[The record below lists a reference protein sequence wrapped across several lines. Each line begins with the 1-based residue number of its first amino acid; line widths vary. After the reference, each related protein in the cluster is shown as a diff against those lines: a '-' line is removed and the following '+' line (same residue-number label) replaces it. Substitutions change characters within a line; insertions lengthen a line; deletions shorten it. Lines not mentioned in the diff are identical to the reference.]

1 MPKIVLLPLDERPCN
16 LIYPRQ
22 IFDNASFQVVVPDV
36 SILGQKKTPA
46 DTRVLDLFLEKECRD
61 ASGLVVSMDMLLYGG
76 LVPSRLHHLSK
87 ESLAARFD
95 ILHKIKKQN
104 PSLKIFA
111 FDLIMRCPQ
120 YSSSDEEPEYY
131 GTCGL
136 EIFKSGFIGHKIEL
150 GIATEEEKKYYD
162 SLTIPNEFLH
172 DYLDRRQLNLD
183 MNRRTIENVNDGTID
198 FLIIPQDDAAQYGY
212 TAKNQEIIKQDIDR
226 LGLASKI
233 YMYPGADEVANTLL
247 SRMYLDLN
255 HLKPKFYIH
264 YPTPSAAQSI
274 PLLEDRYLDV
284 TVRYQIR
291 AAGGRIVSSIGESD
305 IVLFVNASGTK
316 MASSSQ
322 IQTKRD
328 EGLRTLRNLVDFVEL
343 MDEVIHVENKIVA
356 VADVATLNGSDHELM
371 QLLKQ
376 KNLLLK
382 LGAYA
387 GWNTS
392 SNTLGTTIP
401 HGIQTWARGT
411 SQQHYNFLVSRYVE
425 DYGYM
430 ALVRGLVNS
439 QLKDFGMNYFDVS
452 HDLSKIE
459 SMVNFELKS
468 FIHTYLEPIE
478 KHIQIKKVW
487 MPWKRMFEVG
497 VEVKYLP

>member
-22 IFDNASFQVVVPDV
+22 IFDDASFQVVVPDL

-46 DTRVLDLFLEKECRD
+46 DTQALDRFLEKECRD

-76 LVPSRLHHLSK
+76 LVPSRLHHLPK
-87 ESLAARFD
+87 ETLTARFD
-95 ILHKIKKQN
+95 ILHKLKKQN
-104 PSLKIFA
+104 PKLKIFA

-120 YSSSDEEPEYY
+120 YSSSDEEPDYY
-131 GTCGL
+131 GKCGL

-150 GIATEEEKKYYD
+150 GIAIEEEKKYYD
-162 SLTIPNEFLH
+162 SLSIPSEYLN
-172 DYLDRRQLNLD
+172 DYLSRRQLNLD
-183 MNRRTIENVNDGTID
+183 MNRVTIENVNEQIID

-226 LGLASKI
+226 FGLASKI

-247 SRMYLDLN
+247 SRMYLELN
-255 HLKPKFYIH
+255 HKKPKFYIH

-291 AAGGRIVSSIGESD
+291 AAGGRIVSSLSESD

-322 IQTKRD
+322 IQAKRD
-328 EGLRTLRNLVDFVEL
+328 EGLRTVRNLVDFVEL
-343 MDEVIHVENKIVA
+343 MEEVITIENKV

-401 HGIQTWARGT
+401 HAIQTWARGV

-439 QLKDFGMNYFDVS
+439 QLKEFGMNYFDVS
-452 HDLSKIE
+452 HDLNKIE
-459 SMVNFELKS
+459 SMVHQELKS
-468 FIHTYLEPIE
+468 FVHTYLEPIE
-478 KHIQIKKVW
+478 KHIQIKNVW

-497 VEVKYLP
+497 VDVIYLP